1 MSDGILGSATSG
13 ECLVVAS
20 QDKAQQGHEEEMLRE
35 VLRAIRSIKYGSVQ
49 LVIQD
54 GRVVQIEK
62 TEKVRFHREPT

>member
-1 MSDGILGSATSG
+1 M
-13 ECLVVAS
+13 VAS